1 MVLVVSFKFQ
11 SFRGEKNWLTMTQ
24 YKEGHKIVLVF
35 SNSREFSS
43 MALVDV
49 RLWHFKAQFS
59 Q

>member
-1 MVLVVSFKFQ
+1 
-11 SFRGEKNWLTMTQ
+11 MTQ